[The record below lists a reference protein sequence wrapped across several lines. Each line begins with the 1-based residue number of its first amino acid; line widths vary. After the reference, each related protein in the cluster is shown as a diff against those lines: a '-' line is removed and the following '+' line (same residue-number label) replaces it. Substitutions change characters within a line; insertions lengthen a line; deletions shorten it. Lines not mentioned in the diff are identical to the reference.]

1 MPAAY
6 PMISALAAEHIR
18 DLSTEAALG
27 RRARQARRA
36 RHGRPSGAQAH
47 RPTRPRIRPAIG

>member
-6 PMISALAAEHIR
+6 PMISVLATEHIR

-36 RHGRPSGAQAH
+36 RHGLAGPQGR
-47 RPTRPRIRPAIG
+47 RPTRIRPAIG

>member
-6 PMISALAAEHIR
+6 PMISVLAAEHIR
-18 DLSTEAALG
+18 DLNTEAAQG

-36 RHGRPSGAQAH
+36 RRGRPAGPHA
-47 RPTRPRIRPAIG
+47 RRRIRLAV